1 MYLPKKDAT
10 ITLKD
15 ENGEEHDT
23 TFLAYK
29 KGLSAGWRGFS
40 IYHELVDGDAL
51 VFQLVEPT
59 TFKVIAQLVFFSN
72 TI

>member
-10 ITLKD
+10 ITLID

-23 TFLAYK
+23 TYLAHK

-51 VFQLVEPT
+51 VFQLAEPT
-59 TFKVIAQLVFFSN
+59 TFKVIAQLVYFPN